1 MINLSLHHLNSDVYF
16 FYLDEKGDFS
26 KTNNITS
33 IHKIPNQQIHN
44 IYAIDILFYK
54 SKKYHENFLKTL
66 WPSKRKCW
74 KKKWMWTK
82 VRSPKSK
89 NSIHITSTW
98 KKNERVY
105 DLRQTHTWNYMG
117 WKLIYQTKTQIRKKK
132 GSKISTKF
140 KYLHTIQL
148 DKTLKYV

>member
-16 FYLDEKGDFS
+16 FYLDEEEDFS

-44 IYAIDILFYK
+44 ICAIDLLFYK

-74 KKKWMWTK
+74 KKKMNVNK
-82 VRSPKSK
+82 GEKSQIQK
-89 NSIHITSTW
+89 FNSYNIHME
-98 KKNERVY
+98 KK
-105 DLRQTHTWNYMG
+105 M
-117 WKLIYQTKTQIRKKK
+117 K
-132 GSKISTKF
+132 GSMT
-140 KYLHTIQL
+140 
-148 DKTLKYV
+148 

>member
-16 FYLDEKGDFS
+16 FYLDEEEDFS

-44 IYAIDILFYK
+44 ICAIDLLFYK

-66 WPSKRKCW
+66 WPSKKKCW

-98 KKNERVY
+98 KKKMKGSM
-105 DLRQTHTWNYMG
+105 TWD
-117 WKLIYQTKTQIRKKK
+117 KLTLGTTWDESWFIKPKPKLERKKDPK
-132 GSKISTKF
+132 SLQNSNIST
-140 KYLHTIQL
+140 QSN
-148 DKTLKYV
+148 